1 LLKAFKGS
9 FQNKKNKFEIMPEFE
24 NIVKSLKP
32 KNIYEY
38 HGISSNLLRNTPYVL
53 VQFVIVCVIC
63 RHYKEIFLNA

>member
-1 LLKAFKGS
+1 
-9 FQNKKNKFEIMPEFE
+9 MPEFE